1 MVQIYIID
9 ITTLWI
15 VPRFYYIKH
24 GVGRAIFDMGFK
36 ERNTI
41 LGTQSWVALE
51 LIILRRFE
59 KAEKLQFLSFDV
71 ESNLKVIVEHL
82 AFCEDDLNLF

>member
-1 MVQIYIID
+1 M
-9 ITTLWI
+9 
-15 VPRFYYIKH
+15 
-24 GVGRAIFDMGFK
+24 FDMGLT

-59 KAEKLQFLSFDV
+59 KAEKLQFLSFNV